1 MSFRASLLALLSV
14 NRRSPYPI
22 ANALAETEFWTATM
36 QALSSRSDPA
46 PSSASPNCESAHA
59 QHAYQQVWD
68 GGFQHLTLLFHLS
81 DGDDESSISAAYANP
96 LVIPLT
102 FSTGTGL
109 GFRNFFAGAS
119 DIASA
124 SRFYQGKRLDQ
135 TLDAPPAAFQAP
147 LATADCPLKS

>member
-1 MSFRASLLALLSV
+1 MVAEAKCKSPSQNGALDCDYARFIV
-14 NRRSPYPI
+14 PI
-22 ANALAETEFWTATM
+22 G
-36 QALSSRSDPA
+36 S
-46 PSSASPNCESAHA
+46 CAHA
-59 QHAYQQVWD
+59 RTQARD
-68 GGFQHLTLLFHLS
+68 GGVSDCEFSLLFHLYS
-81 DGDDESSISAAYANP
+81 VDGESSASASYTNP
-96 LVIPLT
+96 LVTPLT
-102 FSTGTGL
+102 FSTRSDL